1 MLCAVSARGHRL
13 SRTFLLALLLMLGN
27 APAWAGWVLL
37 AHNEQSVIYIETPLP
52 RKAGGNVMIWVLR
65 DHLARRQG
73 PGGPHASSKDQ
84 LEIDCAG
91 RRIRRLYSSDHP
103 QPMGAGKPV
112 HFEHGPM
119 SWNFA
124 TANSIAS
131 RMVNVAC

>member
-1 MLCAVSARGHRL
+1 M
-13 SRTFLLALLLMLGN
+13 SRTLFLALLLMLGA
-27 APAWAGWVLL
+27 APAWADWVLL
-37 AHNEQSVIYIETPLP
+37 ARNERSVLYIETPVP
-52 RKAGGNVMIWVLR
+52 KKAGGNVVIWVLR
-65 DHLARRQG
+65 DHLVMRQG
-73 PGGPHASSKDQ
+73 PGGPYASSKDQ
-84 LEIDCAG
+84 LEVDCAG

-124 TANSIAS
+124 TPNSIAA